1 MDASQRTNSVR
12 RGETNPFMKRTYLAG
27 ALLLG
32 AGVVLAATLPR
43 QERIYPFHY
52 EDVLGTSLELKVL
65 APSEGQAEKAEAAVL
80 EEIAREAKI
89 LSAWDASS
97 EFSRWAATWN
107 EPLHVSPEL
116 LEVLGMFDQ
125 WRDRTGG
132 ALDAS
137 AEAVVRVWKQAAAE
151 NRMPTQ
157 AELRAATAL
166 VKQKHWSLDLA
177 AGTATHLDRT
187 PIALNS
193 FAKSYIMQHAAE
205 AALAAG
211 TSGVVVNIGGDIAI
225 RGNWMEPVEVADP
238 FNPAENAAPVAR
250 LTLQD
255 HAIAT
260 SGNYK
265 RGVEIGGR
273 HYSHI
278 IDPRT
283 GETADSIVSST
294 VVSKDA
300 AQAGAL
306 ATAMSVLR
314 PEESRTLVASLGGGI
329 EYLIIDSKGAK
340 YQSAGWNRI
349 AAMPAKTAAAPMAE
363 DAPMELVLDLEIKQP
378 AGFAKRPYVA
388 VWVEDKD
395 KFPVRTM
402 ALWYDR
408 DRWLPELRA
417 WYHDDR
423 LRAVAEGTQITS
435 SVASATRG
443 AGKYSVKW
451 DGKDNAGKPVKPG
464 KYTIFVEASREHG
477 PYQILKGEIDTTAG
491 AKTITLTGNTDIASA
506 NAEYRRAEKR

>member
-1 MDASQRTNSVR
+1 
-12 RGETNPFMKRTYLAG
+12 MKRTYFLIALLVCAG
-27 ALLLG
+27 A
-32 AGVVLAATLPR
+32 VIAATLPR

-52 EDVLGTSLELKVL
+52 ENVLGTSLELKVL
-65 APSEGQAEKAEAAVL
+65 AGSEGQADKAEAAVL
-80 EEIAREAKI
+80 DEIAREAKI

-97 EFSRWAATWN
+97 EFSHWAATVN
-107 EPLHVSPEL
+107 EPVHVSPEL
-116 LEVLGMFDQ
+116 MEVLGLFDL

-137 AEAVVRVWKQAAAE
+137 AEAVVRVWKQAAAQ
-151 NRMPTQ
+151 NRMPSK
-157 AELRAATAL
+157 AELAAAVAT
-166 VKQKHWSLDLA
+166 VKQKHWSLDVA

-193 FAKSYIMQHAAE
+193 FAKSYIIQHAAE
-205 AALAAG
+205 AALSSG
-211 TSGVVVNIGGDIAI
+211 VSGVVVNIGGDIAI
-225 RGNWMEPVEVADP
+225 RGNWTEAVEIADP
-238 FNPAENAAPVAR
+238 FSPSENAAPVAR

-255 HAIAT
+255 KAIAT

-265 RGVEIGGR
+265 RGVEIGGK

-278 IDPRT
+278 VDPRT
-283 GETADSIVSST
+283 GLTADGIVSST

-300 AQAGAL
+300 AEAGAL
-306 ATAMSVLR
+306 ATALSVMR

-329 EYLIIDSKGAK
+329 EYLLIDSKGTR
-340 YQSAGWNRI
+340 YQSNGWSKI
-349 AAMPAKTAAAPMAE
+349 AAMPAKAAPAPMA
-363 DAPMELVLDLEIKQP
+363 DDVPMELVLDLEIKP
-378 AGFAKRPYVA
+378 VSGFAKRPYVA
-388 VWVEDKD
+388 VWLEDKD
-395 KFPVRTM
+395 KFPVKTM

-435 SVASATRG
+435 SVASATRSP
-443 AGKYSVKW
+443 GKYSVKW

-464 KYTIFVEASREHG
+464 KYTIIVEAAREHG
-477 PYQILKGEIDTTAG
+477 PYQVLRGELDTTLG